1 MSFYARS
8 GVGGWLLAPEED
20 GKEHGI
26 SGGNTNVQSVENGG
40 IAEASPL
47 LPHHQQANGNAHNQ
61 HRYLHISHI
70 LNQQP
75 LETPTMAAGQEE
87 FGSTLSMMVKELSFT
102 SLGHLNQGS
111 SYEEISPHLRSGP
124 SRRENSANG
133 DTDTCLLSQ
142 SELEMDGDDGP
153 LTIDAAVEATPAASS
168 FIAGINPP
176 TIHEHVE
183 FTNGHKDT
191 DMNNDTML
199 PRAPSHQQ
207 LQSMQDADV
216 PPLTETLFR
225 IACKVFQAPVICSIL
240 GLFIA
245 SFPNL
250 RGLLENIW
258 GDETRTAPLKWLFD
272 GIYSVCVSVPVVFA
286 VALMIKSQPLF
297 TLLWNR
303 LCVQSG
309 RTSSCAD
316 QHDNLGN

>member
-1 MSFYARS
+1 MRHAQLIANFWKSQTYNVSFYARS

-20 GKEHGI
+20 GKKHGI

-47 LPHHQQANGNAHNQ
+47 LPHNQQANGNAHNQ

-102 SLGHLNQGS
+102 SLGHLNQGG
-111 SYEEISPHLRSGP
+111 SYE
-124 SRRENSANG
+124 
-133 DTDTCLLSQ
+133 
-142 SELEMDGDDGP
+142 ELEMDGDDGP
-153 LTIDAAVEATPAASS
+153 LTIDAAVEAKSAASS

-191 DMNNDTML
+191 DMNNDAML

-272 GIYSVCVSVPVVFA
+272 GIYSVCASVPVVCA

-297 TLLWNR
+297 VLLWNR